1 MNNRFSTPDE
11 IVSRRGT
18 MRTDHDSAAGPEAVA
33 PTGPNPHRWA
43 ALTLIAL
50 AQLMITLDITIVN
63 IALPSLQADLG
74 FSDGD
79 RQWVITGYTLA
90 FGSLLLLGGRI
101 ADYTG
106 RKRTFL
112 IALLGFA
119 AASAL
124 GGAATSLELL
134 VGARVLQGAFGALLA
149 PTALSLLAVTFT
161 EPGERTKAFGIYGAI
176 AAGGGGVGLLT
187 GGMLTDYLD
196 WRWCFY
202 VNIPIAL
209 VVAIGAYVVLT
220 ESRAPGR
227 PRFDIPGLL
236 VVTAGLVAIV
246 YGCSQAETD
255 GWGSTAVI
263 SLLVTGAI
271 LLAAFLV
278 IEGRVAEPLLP
289 LRIVLNRCRGGA
301 VLAISIIVIGMF
313 GAFLLMTYYLQT
325 VKGYSPVKTGVAFLP
340 LVAGAM
346 VSGRGIS
353 THLLPKVPPRALI
366 VPGMLL
372 AATALAW
379 FATVDSTTGYAE
391 GVLVAMIILGLGVG
405 LVMPV
410 AMNYA
415 TQGVA
420 ASDSGVASATAN
432 TGMQV
437 GGSIGTALLN
447 TIATSATA
455 AYIASHAASPTLPT
469 TATVEGFTEASA
481 WAAGIIAVGAIAV
494 AVVMNTPRPS
504 HRSADPAELH
514 AVG

>member
-1 MNNRFSTPDE
+1 
-11 IVSRRGT
+11 
-18 MRTDHDSAAGPEAVA
+18 MRTDHDFAAGSEPAVPA
-33 PTGPNPHRWA
+33 SSNPHRWA
-43 ALTLIAL
+43 ALTFIAL

-106 RKRTFL
+106 RKQTFL

-149 PTALSLLAVTFT
+149 PAALSLLAVTFT
-161 EPGERTKAFGIYGAI
+161 EPGERNKAFGIYGAI
-176 AAGGGGVGLLT
+176 AAGGGGIGLLT
-187 GGMLTDYLD
+187 GGVLTDYLD

-209 VVAIGAYVVLT
+209 ITAIGAYTTLT
-220 ESRAPGR
+220 ESRTPSR
-227 PRFDIPGLL
+227 PRFDLPGLV

-255 GWGSTAVI
+255 SWDSATVI
-263 SLLVTGAI
+263 SLLVTGVI
-271 LLAAFLV
+271 LLAAFLA
-278 IEGRVAEPLLP
+278 IEARVAQPLLP
-289 LRIVLNRCRGGA
+289 LRVLLDRGRGGA

-325 VKGYSPVKTGVAFLP
+325 VKGYSPIKTGVAFLP
-340 LVAGAM
+340 LVAGVM
-346 VSGRGIS
+346 ISGRGIA

-366 VPGMLL
+366 APGMLL
-372 AATALAW
+372 AAAALAW
-379 FATVDSTTGYAE
+379 FAAIDVNTEYAE
-391 GVLVAMIILGLGVG
+391 GVMVSMIVLGLGVG

-415 TQGVA
+415 TQGVT

-455 AYIASHAASPTLPT
+455 AYLASHAPSPTLPA
-469 TATVEGFTEASA
+469 TAMVEGFTEASA
-481 WAAGIIAVGAIAV
+481 WAAGIIAVGSIAV
-494 AVVMNTPRPS
+494 AAVMNTPRPS
-504 HRSADPAELH
+504 HRTADGHAELH